1 MFRPVVGLEG
11 QDSLKLMRQ
20 AINQLIKQA
29 WLLLRSVAI
38 AVKQRRRQTV
48 LNELE
53 AERLDRIRNPWKY
66 LGK

>member
-1 MFRPVVGLEG
+1 MHT
-11 QDSLKLMRQ
+11 LKLMRQ
-20 AINQLIKQA
+20 AIIQMIKQA
-29 WLLLRSVAI
+29 WLLPQSVVI
-38 AVKQRRRQTV
+38 AVNQWRRQAV